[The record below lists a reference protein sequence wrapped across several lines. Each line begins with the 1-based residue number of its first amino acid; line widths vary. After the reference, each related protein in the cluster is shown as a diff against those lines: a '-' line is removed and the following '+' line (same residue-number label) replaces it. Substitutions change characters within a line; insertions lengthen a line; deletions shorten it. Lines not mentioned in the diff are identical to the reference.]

1 MEKVKFED
9 KIKKLEL
16 LVEELENGEVAVE
29 ESIEKYTEA
38 MRIAKECESILKK
51 IEEKVAKVV
60 LENNQTED
68 FVE

>member
-1 MEKVKFED
+1 MAKKFEE
-9 KIKKLEL
+9 KIKDLEK
-16 LVEELENGEVAVE
+16 LVEELENGEISVE

-38 MRIAKECESILKK
+38 MKLAKECDETLKN

-68 FVE
+68 LKE